1 MTTKDKLTSYGFT
14 PEQINKILTY
24 PENILADAL
33 QHTVFPTKRCFK
45 ASLVIAIR
53 HAKLS

>member
-1 MTTKDKLTSYGFT
+1 MQSKLKQYGFT
-14 PEQINKILTY
+14 PDEINKILTY
-24 PENILADAL
+24 PENILDDAIR
-33 QHTVFPTKRCFK
+33 HTVFPTKRCFK